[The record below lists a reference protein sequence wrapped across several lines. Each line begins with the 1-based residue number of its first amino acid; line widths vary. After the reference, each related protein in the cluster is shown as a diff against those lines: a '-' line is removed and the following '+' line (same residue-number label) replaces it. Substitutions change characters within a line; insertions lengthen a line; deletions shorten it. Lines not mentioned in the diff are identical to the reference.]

1 MDYAVIRVGNKQHR
15 VRDGETLVVD
25 RVRADEGGTFEPDVL
40 LGDDGVKIVATVVA
54 HGRGPKIRIG
64 KYRRRTGYKRHN
76 GFRAATSQIEISFG
90 GSQRKA
96 AKPKPAKVEAE
107 PVAETAAEGLPEG
120 YADLKVADV
129 AKAAKTWDREQL
141 EAALAYEQAHA
152 ARKGA
157 VAALESALAA
167 SEAADR
173 PEPSEEPPAEEP
185 TATAE
190 DAAVEEP
197 EASEEEP
204 AAAVEDVPAEDEPD
218 AEPEQKE
225 EQNGA

>member
-1 MDYAVIRVGNKQHR
+1 
-15 VRDGETLVVD
+15 
-25 RVRADEGGTFEPDVL
+25 VRADEGGTFEPDVL

-96 AKPKPAKVEAE
+96 AKPKRAQPEAA
-107 PVAETAAEGLPEG
+107 PVAETATEGLPEG
-120 YADLKVADV
+120 YADMKVADV
-129 AKAAKTWDREQL
+129 AKSAKEWDREQV

-167 SEAADR
+167 SEAADE
-173 PEPSEEPPAEEP
+173 PETSAEAAAEEQAATAEEAAEESPAEEP

-190 DAAVEEP
+190 
-197 EASEEEP
+197 EA
-204 AAAVEDVPAEDEPD
+204 PAEEPD
-218 AEPEQKE
+218 AEQEQKE
-225 EQNGA
+225 EQDGA